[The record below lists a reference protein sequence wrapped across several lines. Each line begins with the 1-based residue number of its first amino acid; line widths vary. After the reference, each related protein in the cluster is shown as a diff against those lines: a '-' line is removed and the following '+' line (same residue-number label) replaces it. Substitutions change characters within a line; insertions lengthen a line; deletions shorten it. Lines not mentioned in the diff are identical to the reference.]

1 MRASRSLILPSLLGL
16 IVGVLSCS
24 PPEPSPPLS
33 PTATFSKFVLEEGL
47 QIECVAA
54 EPMIAEPVAMT
65 FDEDGKLW
73 VVEMRGYMTTI
84 DMDGEDLPSGRVVV
98 LSDSDGDGV
107 MDNRQVFM
115 DSLVMPRAV
124 AVLSDGVLIA
134 ERKPLWFVE
143 DTNGDGKGD
152 RKTLVDSIYGAS
164 GMPEHSPNG
173 LWRGL
178 DNWYYNAKAT
188 ARYRRIAGEWVKEK
202 TEFRGQWGISH
213 DDQGRLFYNYNWSQL
228 HADLVPPNYLSR
240 NPHHEASTGIDH
252 GLTIERK
259 IFPIR
264 TNPAINRGYIPG
276 TLDEA
281 GKLIEFTSACSPF
294 VYRGT
299 ALPEAYRGNAF
310 VCEPT
315 GNLIKRNIVTAS
327 GFNMSAYDPNPGKE
341 FLASADE
348 RFRPVAFATGPDGAL
363 YFADMYRGIVQH
375 GAYMTPYLREQILER
390 KLDRPV
396 SMGRIWRISP
406 EAWTAPPTQA
416 LSEVSTIDL
425 IPLLSHED
433 GWYRDVTQRLLIE
446 RKNESTIPVLR
457 EFVAEGPTALGRLH
471 ALWALEGLSAL
482 DAATAKTAWK
492 DESEIVQAHAL
503 RLMEPLMVEDPT
515 LQLEMGEKLKQA
527 WSTAPPS
534 LALQIILSAA
544 ALQPQDALSL
554 LGDMMSEYAEEALLR
569 DAALSSL
576 ENLEAQ
582 LLAQLSEDWKTD
594 DPSKA
599 IFLEML
605 AAATFKKGNVDELA
619 VLFQQLNP
627 KVGALDWQQNAIL
640 NGLVVQAGLQQTDPI
655 TLAKEPRFMLQMDQF
670 DLDLQRKLRNLAG
683 GLQWPGKAIEKAIAG
698 TGKTLDEE
706 GLKQFAKGRQ
716 QFLSICAGCHGNDGR
731 GIKRFGP
738 PLVQSEWVLGD
749 ERKLSLI
756 LLHGMEGPLEVNG
769 KKYDA
774 PDILPVMPS
783 HSVVDDANIA
793 AILTYIRNEWGHQA
807 GAVARGTVGKTRVS
821 SQGKVVPWTAE
832 ELKELALDA
841 N

>member
-1 MRASRSLILPSLLGL
+1 MKANCPLILSCLLGL
-16 IVGVLSCS
+16 LIGVYSCAT
-24 PPEPSPPLS
+24 EPSPPLS
-33 PTATFSKFVLEEGL
+33 PAETMIKFELEEGL
-47 QIECVAA
+47 KIECVAA

-73 VVEMRGYMTTI
+73 VVEMRGYMATI

-98 LSDSDGDGV
+98 LSDSNGDGQ
-107 MDNRQVFM
+107 MDQRQVFM
-115 DSLVMPRAV
+115 DSLIMPRAV

-143 DTNGDGKGD
+143 DTDGDGKGD
-152 RKTLVDSIYGAS
+152 RKTLVDSIYGGN

-188 ARYRRIAGEWVKEK
+188 ARYRRIAGQWVKEK

-213 DDQGRLFYNYNWSQL
+213 DDEGRLFYNYNWSQL

-240 NPHHEASTGIDH
+240 NPHHEATTGIDH
-252 GLTIERK
+252 GLTIERT
-259 IFPIR
+259 ISPIR

-299 ALPEAYRGNAF
+299 ALPETYRGNAF

-315 GNLIKRNIVTAS
+315 GNLIKRNIVTSS
-327 GFNMSAYDPNPGKE
+327 GFNLSAYDPNPGKE
-341 FLASADE
+341 FLASRDE

-396 SMGRIWRISP
+396 TMGRIWRVAP
-406 EAWTAPPTQA
+406 ENWTTPTVQP
-416 LSEVSTIDL
+416 LSTISATDL
-425 IPLLSHED
+425 VPLLSHED
-433 GWYRDVTQRLLIE
+433 GWYRDVAQRLLVE
-446 RKNESTIPVLR
+446 RKDESTIPLLR
-457 EFVAEGPTALGRLH
+457 QFVATGATDLGRLH
-471 ALWALEGLSAL
+471 ALWTLEGLGAI
-482 DAATAKTAWK
+482 DASTAQIAWQ
-492 DESEIVQAHAL
+492 DESEIVRAHAL
-503 RLMEPLMVEDPT
+503 RLMEPLLKEDDK
-515 LQLEMGEKLKQA
+515 LQADIGQQLQQD
-527 WSTAPPS
+527 WSKAPPA
-534 LALQIILSAA
+534 LALQIILSAE
-544 ALQPQDALSL
+544 ALQPQDALPL
-554 LGDMMSEYAEEALLR
+554 LGDMMSEYATEALLR

-576 ENLEAQ
+576 AHHEAQ
-582 LLAQLSEDWKTD
+582 LLTQLLGQWKSY
-594 DPSKA
+594 DPSSA

-605 AAATFKKGNVDELA
+605 AAATFKKGSVEDLEP
-619 VLFQQLNP
+619 LFKPFNP
-627 KVGALDWQQNAIL
+627 SLDTLSWQQDAIL

-655 TLAKEPRFMLQMDQF
+655 LLEVKPVFMDEIDQF
-670 DLDLQRKLRNLAG
+670 DVDLQRKLRKLAS
-683 GLQWPGKAIEKAIAG
+683 GLQWPGKAEEPAIAG
-698 TGKTLDEE
+698 TGKSLDEE

-716 QFLSICAGCHGNDGR
+716 QFLSICAGCHGTDGR

-821 SQGKVVPWTAE
+821 SQGKVVPWTSE

>member
-1 MRASRSLILPSLLGL
+1 MKASLQSILPCLGGLLLGAF
-16 IVGVLSCS
+16 SCS
-24 PPEPSPPLS
+24 QEPSPPLS
-33 PTATFSKFVLEEGL
+33 PTETFSKFELEEGL

-73 VVEMRGYMTTI
+73 VVEMRGYMVTI

-98 LSDSDGDGV
+98 LSDSNGDGQL
-107 MDNRQVFM
+107 DQRQVFM
-115 DSLVMPRAV
+115 DSLIMPRAV

-143 DTNGDGKGD
+143 DTDGDGRGD
-152 RKTLVDSIYGAS
+152 RKTLVDSIYGGN

-188 ARYRRIAGEWVKEK
+188 ARYRRIAGKWIKEK

-213 DDQGRLFYNYNWSQL
+213 DNQGRLFYNYNWSQL

-240 NPHHEASTGIDH
+240 NPHHEATTGIDH

-276 TLDEA
+276 TLDEE

-299 ALPEAYRGNAF
+299 ALPKAYRGNAF

-315 GNLIKRNIVTAS
+315 GNLIKRNIVTSS
-327 GFNMSAYDPNPGKE
+327 GFNITAYDPNPGKE

-375 GAYMTPYLREQILER
+375 GLYMTPYLREQILER
-390 KLDRPV
+390 KLERPV
-396 SMGRIWRISP
+396 SMGRIWRIAP
-406 EAWTAPPTQA
+406 DGWTAPAIRP
-416 LSEVSTIDL
+416 LSQVSAADL
-425 IPLLSHED
+425 VPLLSHED
-433 GWYRDVTQRLLIE
+433 GWYRDVAQRLLVE
-446 RKNESTIPVLR
+446 RKDESTLPLLR
-457 EFVAEGPTALGRLH
+457 QLVAAGPSELGRLH
-471 ALWALEGLSAL
+471 ALWTLEGLGAL
-482 DAATAKTAWK
+482 DASIGKIAWK
-492 DESEIVQAHAL
+492 GESEIVQAHAL
-503 RLMEPLMVEDPT
+503 RLMEPLMKDDAN
-515 LQLEMGEKLKQA
+515 LQAEIGQQLRQS

-534 LALQIILSAA
+534 LVLQIILSAE
-544 ALQPQDALSL
+544 ALQPKDVLPL
-554 LGDMMSEYAEEALLR
+554 LGNMMSEYAGEALLR

-576 ENLEAQ
+576 ANLEAQ
-582 LLAQLSEDWKTD
+582 LLSQLSGEWQSH
-594 DPSKA
+594 DPAKA

-605 AAATFKKGNVDELA
+605 AAATFKKGSVAELQP
-619 VLFQQLNP
+619 LFKQLQSN
-627 KVGALDWQQNAIL
+627 LDTLSWQQNAIL
-640 NGLVVQAGLQQTDPI
+640 NGLVVQAGLQQADPI
-655 TLAKEPRFMLQMDQF
+655 LLTSEPNFMVNIDQF
-670 DLDLQRKLRNLAG
+670 DLDLQRKLRKLAS
-683 GLQWPGKAIEKAIAG
+683 GLQWPGKVQEQVIADAGKA
-698 TGKTLDEE
+698 LDEE
-706 GLKQFAKGRQ
+706 ALKQFAKGRQ
-716 QFLSICAGCHGNDGR
+716 QFLSICAGCHGTDGR

-783 HSVVDDANIA
+783 HSVVDDSNIA

-832 ELKELALDA
+832 ELNELSLDA